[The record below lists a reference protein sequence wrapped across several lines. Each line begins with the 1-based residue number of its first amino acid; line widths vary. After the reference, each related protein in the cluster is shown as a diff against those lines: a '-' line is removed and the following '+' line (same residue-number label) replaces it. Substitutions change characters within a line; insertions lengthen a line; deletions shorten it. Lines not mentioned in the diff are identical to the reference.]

1 MLCAMP
7 NQIETASLSSPSPAG
22 AFKTVWG
29 AVATVASALVTA
41 VLVFPAGVLGR
52 AGWMRSLTVLSRFW
66 ARSLIFM
73 CGVKVEIQ
81 GLENL
86 RGIDHYVLVCN
97 HQSFFDI
104 FAVAA
109 FMPGQIRFVAKRELM
124 KIPVFG
130 YSLKAGGHVIIDRQA
145 GGREIRKAVDIAR
158 QGFTLC
164 IFAEGHRYND
174 NRVHEFEEGAAW
186 LATLTKL
193 PAVPTAISG
202 SGTFFPRGARVVV
215 PGGKMRLTIG
225 KPIPVEELRNADRKA
240 VTHRLEDAIRSM
252 FVEEV

>member
-1 MLCAMP
+1 MLLAMP
-7 NQIETASLSSPSPAG
+7 NQIETASLTSPSA
-22 AFKTVWG
+22 ASALKTVWG
-29 AVATVASALVTA
+29 AIATIACVLVTA
-41 VLVFPAGVLGR
+41 VLVIPAAILGR
-52 AGWMRSLTVLSRFW
+52 AGWLRMVTQVSTFW
-66 ARSLIFM
+66 ARALIFM

-86 RGIDHYVLVCN
+86 RGVDHYVLVCN

-109 FMPGQIRFVAKRELM
+109 YMPGQIRFVAKRELL

-130 YSLKAGGHVIIDRQA
+130 YSLKVSGHVIIDRQA
-145 GGREIRKAVDIAR
+145 GGREIRKAIDIAR

-174 NRVHEFEEGAAW
+174 NRIHEFEEGAAW
-186 LATLTKL
+186 LAALTKL
-193 PAVPTAISG
+193 PAVPMAISG
-202 SGTFFPRGARVVV
+202 SGSFFPRGARVVV
-215 PGGKMRLTIG
+215 PGGKMRMTIG
-225 KPIPVEELRNADRKA
+225 KPIAVEELKGANRKA
-240 VTHRLEDAIRSM
+240 VTSKLEEAVRAM